1 MLALVEPTVFT
12 MHSVGTEAPVRA
24 RSDQFHVWPEGIS
37 LVKVGLVPTICLPA
51 FRTVSAK
58 TTFSG
63 PVDEPVAVV
72 VAPDTLHK
80 MLVGMTARTR
90 GVSVMT

>member
-1 MLALVEPTVFT
+1 VFGLVEPPVFT
-12 MHSVGTEAPVRA
+12 MHSDGTEAPVRA
-24 RSDQFHVWPEGIS
+24 RSVQFHVCPDGIT
-37 LVKVGLVPTICLPA
+37 LVTVGLVPTICLPA

-72 VAPDTLHK
+72 VAPDALHK
-80 MLVGMTARTR
+80 MLVGMTAPTR